1 MTTRSVRTRV
11 HAADRAELAARRA
24 IAHYGGM
31 VTKRAPAKPARSAN
45 ATVNDRGDTQAAGS
59 GQQILR
65 RWSVAELIAGATW
78 RRAVA

>member
-1 MTTRSVRTRV
+1 MTTRTVRTRV
-11 HAADRAELAARRA
+11 HAADRPELAARRA

-31 VTKRAPAKPARSAN
+31 VTKRAPAKSAERAN
-45 ATVNDRGDTQAAGS
+45 ATVNDRRDSRKAGS
-59 GQQILR
+59 GPQILR